1 MSTSQENNRMDSPTP
16 RRSRLGR
23 LGRELPPSGIRQFFD
38 LVIGMED
45 VISLG
50 VGEPDF
56 ATPWHICD
64 AAIAAMRDGITSY
77 TSNAGLLELRRA
89 ISGDLERRY
98 GVAYSPETEI
108 VTTVGVSE
116 ALDLVMRA
124 VLDPGDEVIVPE
136 PTYVSYAPS
145 VDLAGGVAV
154 PVPTDEEHE
163 FKLRP
168 EQLEACLTPRTKA
181 LLIGYPNNPTGAT
194 MSRAEFEPIAALCR
208 RHGLLVLSDE
218 IYAHLTYEGEH
229 TCFASLPGMA
239 DCTVTFNGFSKAY
252 AMTGWRLGYA
262 CGPAE
267 IIEAMNRIHAYTALC
282 APVFAQVGAVEAL
295 THGEVEMRRMVA
307 EYDQR
312 RRLFVKGLNDLGLPC
327 FMPRGA
333 FYAFPRI
340 SHLGLSSQ
348 EFSRRLLFE
357 HKVAAVPGDAF
368 GPCGEGYLRCTY
380 ATSMD
385 NLKIA
390 LERMATFVESLRA
403 AGGSETA

>member
-1 MSTSQENNRMDSPTP
+1 MSDCGNRL
-16 RRSRLGR
+16 SRLVNG
-23 LGRELPPSGIRQFFD
+23 LAPSGIREFFD

-64 AAIAAMRDGITSY
+64 AAIAAMRDGVTSY
-77 TSNAGLLELRRA
+77 TSNAGLMDLRRA
-89 ISGDLERRY
+89 ISNDLQCRY
-98 GVAYSPETEI
+98 GVEYNPECEI

-116 ALDLVMRA
+116 GLDLVMRA
-124 VLDPGDEVIVPE
+124 ILDPGDEVVVPE
-136 PTYVSYAPS
+136 PTYVSYKPS
-145 VDLAGGVAV
+145 VELAGGVAIG
-154 PVPTDEEHE
+154 VPTDEEHE
-163 FKLRP
+163 FKLLP
-168 EQLEACLTPRTKA
+168 EALEACITPKTKA
-181 LLIGYPNNPTGAT
+181 ILMGYPNNPTGAT
-194 MSRAEFEPIAALCR
+194 MSRTELAPIAEVCAKHDLV
-208 RHGLLVLSDE
+208 VLSDE

-239 DCTVTFNGFSKAY
+239 ERTVIFNGFSKAY

-262 CGPAE
+262 CGPRE
-267 IIEAMNRIHAYTALC
+267 IIDAMNRIHAYVALC
-282 APVFAQVGAVEAL
+282 APISAQMGAIEAL
-295 THGEVEMRRMVA
+295 GNGESDMRRMIA

-312 RRLFVKGLNDLGLPC
+312 RRLFVKGLNDIGLPC

-340 SHLGLSSQ
+340 AHLGLSSK

-357 HKVAAVPGDAF
+357 HKVAAVPGTAF
-368 GPCGEGYLRCTY
+368 GSCGEGYLRCTY

-390 LERMATFVESLRA
+390 LERMDIFVQSLQGGHQKSESA
-403 AGGSETA
+403 

>member
-1 MSTSQENNRMDSPTP
+1 MSDCNIPLS
-16 RRSRLGR
+16 R
-23 LGRELPPSGIRQFFD
+23 LGRELPPSGIREFFD
-38 LVIGMED
+38 LVIGMDD

-56 ATPWHICD
+56 PTPWHICD
-64 AAIAAMRDGITSY
+64 SAIAAMREGMTSY
-77 TSNAGLLELRRA
+77 TSNAGLLDLRQA
-89 ISGDLERRY
+89 ISRDMQCRY
-98 GVAYSPETEI
+98 GVEYNPDTEI

-116 ALDLVMRA
+116 GLDLAMR
-124 VLDPGDEVIVPE
+124 VLLDPGDEVVVPE
-136 PTYVSYAPS
+136 PTYVSYKPT
-145 VDLAGGVAV
+145 VELAGGVAIG
-154 PVPTDEEHE
+154 VPTDEEHE
-163 FKLRP
+163 FKLLP
-168 EQLEACLTPRTKA
+168 EVLEACITPRTKA
-181 LLIGYPNNPTGAT
+181 ILMGYPNNPTGAT
-194 MSRAEFEPIAALCR
+194 MSRAELQPIADVCAK
-208 RHGLLVLSDE
+208 HGLIVLSDE

-239 DCTVTFNGFSKAY
+239 DRTVIFNGFSKAY

-262 CGPAE
+262 CGPSE
-267 IIEAMNRIHAYTALC
+267 IIEAMNRIHAYVALC
-282 APVFAQVGAVEAL
+282 APVFAQVGAIEAL
-295 THGEVEMRRMVA
+295 SNGEVEMRRMIA

-312 RRLFVKGLNDLGLPC
+312 RRLFVKGLNDIGLPC

-340 SHLGLSSQ
+340 SHLGLTSR

-357 HKVAAVPGDAF
+357 HNVAAVPGDAF

-390 LERMATFVESLRA
+390 LERMEQFVNGLKTGQR
-403 AGGSETA
+403 GCETA

>member
-1 MSTSQENNRMDSPTP
+1 MSERNSPLSAMV
-16 RRSRLGR
+16 RDLA
-23 LGRELPPSGIRQFFD
+23 PSGIREFFD

-64 AAIAAMRDGITSY
+64 AAIAAMREGLTSY

-89 ISGDLERRY
+89 IAADLRTRY
-98 GVAYSPETEI
+98 GVEYRPETE
-108 VTTVGVSE
+108 VLTTVGVSE
-116 ALDLVMRA
+116 GLDLAMRA
-124 VLDPGDEVIVPE
+124 ILDAGDEVIVPE
-136 PTYVSYAPS
+136 PTYVSYKPA
-145 VDLAGGVAV
+145 VEMAGGRAV
-154 PVPTDEEHE
+154 GVRTAEEHE
-163 FKLRP
+163 FKLLP
-168 EQLEACLTPRTKA
+168 EQLEACITPKTRA

-194 MSRAEFEPIAALCR
+194 MSRGELEPIAAVCE
-208 RHGLLVLSDE
+208 RHGLLVFSDE

-239 DCTVTFNGFSKAY
+239 ERTVVFNGFSKAY

-267 IIEAMNRIHAYTALC
+267 IIDAMNRIHAYVALC
-282 APVFAQVGAVEAL
+282 APISAQMGAVEAL
-295 THGEVEMRRMVA
+295 AHGEVEMRRMVG

-333 FYAFPRI
+333 FYAFPRV
-340 SHLGLSSQ
+340 SHLGLSSK

-385 NLKIA
+385 NLKAA
-390 LERMATFVESLRA
+390 LERLALFVASLKA
-403 AGGSETA
+403 EGGGKEEA

>member
-1 MSTSQENNRMDSPTP
+1 MSNCD
-16 RRSRLGR
+16 RRLSRLIEG
-23 LGRELPPSGIRQFFD
+23 LAPSGIREFFD

-64 AAIAAMRDGITSY
+64 AAIAAMREGITSY
-77 TSNAGLLELRRA
+77 TSNAGLMDLRCA
-89 ISGDLERRY
+89 ISRDLQCRY
-98 GVAYSPETEI
+98 GVEYNPESEI
-108 VTTVGVSE
+108 LTTVGVSE
-116 ALDLVMRA
+116 GLDLVMRA
-124 VLDPGDEVIVPE
+124 TQNPGDEVVVPE
-136 PTYVSYAPS
+136 PTYVSYKPS
-145 VDLAGGVAV
+145 VELAGGVAV
-154 PVPTDEEHE
+154 GVPTDAEHE
-163 FKLRP
+163 FKLLP
-168 EQLEACLTPRTKA
+168 EALEACITPKTKA
-181 LLIGYPNNPTGAT
+181 ILMGYPNNPTGAT
-194 MSRAEFEPIAALCR
+194 MSRAELAPIAEVCA
-208 RHGLLVLSDE
+208 RHNLLVLSDE

-239 DCTVTFNGFSKAY
+239 ERTVVFNGFSKAY

-262 CGPAE
+262 CGPRE
-267 IIEAMNRIHAYTALC
+267 IIEAMNRIHAYVALC
-282 APVFAQVGAVEAL
+282 APISAQVGALEAL
-295 THGEVEMRRMVA
+295 TNGETEMRRMVA

-312 RRLFVKGLNDLGLPC
+312 RRLFVKGLNDIGLPC

-333 FYAFPRI
+333 FYAFPRVA
-340 SHLGLSSQ
+340 HLGLSSK

-390 LERMATFVESLRA
+390 LERMNIFVKSLRGA
-403 AGGSETA
+403 AQNSESA